1 MRVYYFTKS
10 DHGLENIKLSRLKIS
25 TFNKLNDPFELL
37 GVELS
42 DRNVRKAIQFE
53 KDQFSSSHGL
63 ICFSEDWQDPV
74 QWAHYAENHKGIC
87 LGFDI
92 DNKLLKKVSYVKYRL
107 KYELINSKDK
117 DKDNKLLTTKFYHWN
132 YEKEHRI
139 IIPIK
144 KLMSENGLYFQ
155 SFSNEIKLKEVII
168 GCQSNLT
175 QSDILKE
182 FKIKP
187 DSVRI
192 INTRPAFRQFKI
204 VWDRSKK
211 STK

>member
-10 DHGLENIKLSRLKIS
+10 KYGLENIKLSRLKIS
-25 TFNKLNDPFELL
+25 TFNNLNDPFELL

-42 DRNVRKAIQFE
+42 DRNARKALQFE

-63 ICFSEDWQDPV
+63 ICFSADWQDPV

-92 DNKLLKKVSYVKYRL
+92 DNKILKKVSYVKYRL
-107 KYELINSKDK
+107 KYDLINSSDRI
-117 DKDNKLLTTKFYHWN
+117 NKLLTTKFYHWS

-139 IIPIK
+139 IIPID
-144 KLMSENGLYFQ
+144 KLTAENGLYFE
-155 SFSNEIKLKEVII
+155 SFSNKIKLKEVII
-168 GCQSNLT
+168 GCQSKLT

-182 FKIKP
+182 FKMKP
-187 DSVRI
+187 DNVRI

-211 STK
+211 PTK

>member
-1 MRVYYFTKS
+1 MRVYYFTKKE
-10 DHGLENIKLSRLKIS
+10 HGLENIKLSRLKIS

-42 DRNVRKAIQFE
+42 DRNVRKAMQFE
-53 KDQFSSSHGL
+53 KNQFSSSHGL
-63 ICFSEDWQDPV
+63 ICFSEDWQNPV
-74 QWAHYAENHKGIC
+74 QWAHYADNHRGIC
-87 LGFDI
+87 LGFDV
-92 DNKLLKKVSYVKYRL
+92 DDKLLKKVFYVKNRL
-107 KYELINSKDK
+107 KYKLINPSEKN
-117 DKDNKLLTTKFYHWN
+117 NKLLTTKFYHWS

-139 IIPIK
+139 IISIK
-144 KLMSENGLYFQ
+144 NIEPKNGLYFEK
-155 SFSNEIKLKEVII
+155 FSDQIKLKEVII
-168 GCQSNLT
+168 GCQSELT

-182 FKIKP
+182 LKIKP
-187 DSVRI
+187 SSVRI

>member
-10 DHGLENIKLSRLKIS
+10 EHGLENIKLSRLKIS
-25 TFNKLNDPFELL
+25 TFNNLNDPFELL

-42 DRNVRKAIQFE
+42 DRSVRKAMQFE

-92 DNKLLKKVSYVKYRL
+92 DNRLLKKVSYVKYRL
-107 KYELINSKDK
+107 KYALIKSSDK
-117 DKDNKLLTTKFYHWN
+117 INKLLTTKFYHWN

-144 KLMSENGLYFQ
+144 NLTSENGLYFE
-155 SFSNEIKLKEVII
+155 SFSNKVKLKEVII
-168 GCQSNLT
+168 GCQSKLT
-175 QSDILKE
+175 QSDVLKE
-182 FKIKP
+182 FKMKP

-192 INTRPAFRQFKI
+192 INTRSAFRQFKI